1 MTSYI
6 RADKS
11 KEALEADATV
21 MQRVNGEIAM
31 LAKHNTIVTLS
42 AGLIVG
48 INQLILP

>member
-11 KEALEADATV
+11 KEALEADA
-21 MQRVNGEIAM
+21 IAERTNEGISI
-31 LAKHNTIVTLS
+31 LAKHHTIVTLCW
-42 AGLIVG
+42 LIIR